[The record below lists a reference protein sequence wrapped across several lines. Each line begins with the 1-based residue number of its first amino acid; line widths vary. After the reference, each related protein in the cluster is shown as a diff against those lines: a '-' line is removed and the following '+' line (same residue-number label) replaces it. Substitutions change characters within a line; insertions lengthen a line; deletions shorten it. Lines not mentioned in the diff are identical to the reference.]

1 MMKVIRS
8 ALAVLLLATVAC
20 SPGSTAPTA
29 TPEVEGPPPAQEP
42 TATEGSPTA
51 APTGAGPSLR
61 AEGSVEFVAQAQ
73 AAFDLLAQCAPDA
86 LATVD
91 RYMDLVQESDRSGML
106 VEQRIFLASE
116 VTAFAPG
123 YQPASQVFWFAGAIV
138 HDSRHVYQAE
148 QGMTTNWDAMSL
160 DERKA
165 IEEDARGVQI
175 EAMRACLPFVEP
187 EPVRTQ
193 ATGLVNYL
201 QGMQDGTIP
210 CDYCEVEWAN
220 RDW

>member
-1 MMKVIRS
+1 MDRIRIS
-8 ALAVLLLATVAC
+8 YVALLLATLAC
-20 SPGSTAPTA
+20 ASRLTAPTA

-42 TATEGSPTA
+42 TVSEDSPTA
-51 APTGAGPSLR
+51 ASTGAGPSLR
-61 AEGSVEFVAQAQ
+61 AEGSIEFVAQAQ
-73 AAFDLLAQCAPDA
+73 AAFDLLALCAPDA

-91 RYMDLVQESDRSGML
+91 RYMDLVQESDRSGMR
-106 VEQRIFLASE
+106 VDQRIFLASD

-123 YQPASQVFWFAGAIV
+123 YQPASQVFWFAGAMV

-148 QGMTTNWDAMSL
+148 HGMTTNWDALSL
-160 DERKA
+160 DERRA